1 MLTRE
6 QIDLLV
12 QGQDDD
18 PFGTL
23 GVHPAEGGGFSACV
37 LLPEAVAVEAQTL
50 AGKAVG
56 TLERVHPD
64 GLFHG
69 KVTIRKRQPLRYVA
83 TYGDGGRYDLI
94 DPYGFGPVLGP
105 MDDHYFSEGSHG
117 RLFDKLGAH
126 IIDHE
131 GVTGT
136 HFAVWAPNAR
146 RVSVV
151 GDFNRWDGRRGMMRH
166 RADAGVW
173 EIFLPEVGPGSAY
186 KYEIVGADGVTLPLK
201 ADPFAFKS
209 ELRPSTASIV
219 AAPQDHIWGDA
230 RHREHWRTSDARRQP
245 VSIYEVH
252 AGSWQ
257 RNDDGDFLT
266 WDELANR
273 LIPYVVGMGFTH
285 IEFLPISE
293 YPYDPSW
300 GYQTLGLYAPTAR
313 FGDPAGFARFVDG
326 AHRAGVGVIL
336 DWVPAHFPTDEHG
349 LAHFDGTALYEHA
362 DPRKGFHPDWNTAI
376 YNFGRRE
383 VAQYLVNNALFW
395 AERYH
400 IDGLRVDAVA
410 SMLYLDYSRK
420 PGEWVPNDHGG
431 RENVEAVAF
440 LQQMNKALYG
450 NHPGVMT
457 IAEESTSWPGVSQPV
472 HSGGLGFGFKWNMG
486 FMHDTLRYL
495 ARDPVH
501 RAHHHDDITFGLM
514 YAFSEN
520 FVLALS
526 HDEVVHGKASL
537 LHKMAGEDWQKFATL
552 RAYYGLMWGYPGK
565 KLLFMGQEFAQRDE
579 WDEDRALDWQLLD
592 HGPHLGV
599 QQLVGDLNHLYRS
612 RAALHAR
619 DCEVEGFEWVLVD
632 GAADSV
638 FAWQRRAPGARPIIV
653 ISHFT
658 PVLRHG
664 YRMRL
669 PSGGRWR
676 EILNSDASVYGGSG
690 AGNMGM
696 VHADEEGWANITI
709 PPFAT
714 LMLELDY

>member
-1 MLTRE
+1 MLTPE
-6 QIDLLV
+6 QIDRLV
-12 QGQDDD
+12 SGLDDD
-18 PFGTL
+18 PFATL
-23 GVHPAEGGGFSACV
+23 GVHPAGKDFTACV
-37 LLPEAVAVEAQTL
+37 LMPEAVRVEAQTL
-50 AGKAVG
+50 DGKPVG
-56 TLERVHPD
+56 DLTQVHGD
-64 GLFHG
+64 GLFFG
-69 KVTIRKRQPLRYVA
+69 KVATAKRQPLRYLA
-83 TYGDGGRYDLI
+83 TYGDGGSYALV
-94 DPYGFGPVLGP
+94 DPYSFGPVLGP
-105 MDDHYFSEGSHG
+105 MDDHYLSEGSHG

-126 IIDHE
+126 VMTHE

-151 GDFNRWDGRRGMMRH
+151 GDFNRWDGRRGLMRH

-173 EIFLPEVGPGSAY
+173 ELFLPEVGPGSAY
-186 KYEIVGADGVTLPLK
+186 KYEIIGADGVRLPLK
-201 ADPFAFKS
+201 ADPYAFQS

-219 AAPQDHIWGDA
+219 APPLDHKWGDD
-230 RHREHWRTSDARRQP
+230 RHREHWRTTDARRQP

-257 RNDDGDFLT
+257 RDEHGDFLP
-266 WDELANR
+266 WDDLARR
-273 LIPYVVGMGFTH
+273 LIPYVAGMGFTH

-326 AHRAGVGVIL
+326 SHRAGIGVIL

-383 VAQYLVNNALFW
+383 VSQFLVNNALFW

-400 IDGLRVDAVA
+400 VDGLRVDAVA
-410 SMLYLDYSRK
+410 SMLYLDYSRQ
-420 PGEWVPNDHGG
+420 PGEWIPNDQGG

-450 NHPGVMT
+450 AQPGIMT
-457 IAEESTSWPGVSQPV
+457 IAEELTSWPGVSQPV
-472 HSGGLGFGFKWNMG
+472 DAGGLGFGFKWNMG

-495 ARDPVH
+495 QRDPVH
-501 RAHHHDDITFGLM
+501 RAHHHDDITFGLL
-514 YAFSEN
+514 YAFTEN

-537 LHKMAGEDWQKFATL
+537 LHKMPGDDWQKFATL
-552 RAYYGLMWGYPGK
+552 RAYYGFMWGYPGK
-565 KLLFMGQEFAQRDE
+565 KLLFMGQEFAQRGE
-579 WDEDRALDWQLLD
+579 WSEERALDWDLLD
-592 HGPHLGV
+592 HAPHLGV
-599 QQLVGDLNHLYRS
+599 QRLVADLNHLYRS
-612 RAALHAR
+612 RRALHER
-619 DCEVEGFEWVLVD
+619 DCEPEGFEWVLVD
-632 GAADSV
+632 GAADSI
-638 FAWQRRAPGARPIIV
+638 FAWQRRAPGVRPIVV

-658 PVLRHG
+658 PLLRHG

-669 PSGGRWR
+669 PSGGLWR
-676 EILNSDASVYGGSG
+676 EIMNSDAADYGGSS
-690 AGNMGM
+690 AGNMGQ
-696 VHADEEGWANITI
+696 VQADEEGWANITI

>member
-1 MLTRE
+1 MLTPE
-6 QIDLLV
+6 QIDRLI
-12 QGQDDD
+12 QGREDD
-18 PFGTL
+18 PFATL
-23 GVHPAEGGGFSACV
+23 GVHPAESGFTACV
-37 LLPEAVAVEAQTL
+37 LLPEAVGVSAQTL
-50 AGKAVG
+50 DGKPVG
-56 TLERVHPD
+56 ELAAIHPD
-64 GLFHG
+64 GLFFG
-69 KVTIRKRQPLRYVA
+69 KVKIRKRQPLRYVA
-83 TYGDGGRYDLI
+83 HYGDGGDHVMI

-105 MDDHYFSEGSHG
+105 MDDYYFAQGSHG

-126 IIDHE
+126 AMTHD

-136 HFAVWAPNAR
+136 HFAVWAPNAK

-151 GDFNRWDGRRGMMRH
+151 GDFNRWDGRRAPMRH

-173 EIFLPEVGPGSAY
+173 EIFLPDVGPGSAY
-186 KYEIVGADGVTLPLK
+186 KYEIMGADGVILPLK
-201 ADPFAFKS
+201 ADPFAFQS

-219 AAPQDHIWGDA
+219 AAPLDHEWGDE
-230 RHREHWRTSDARRQP
+230 RHKDHWQKADARREP

-257 RNDDGDFLT
+257 RDESGDFLS
-266 WDELANR
+266 WDELARR

-326 AHRAGVGVIL
+326 AHQAGIGVIL

-349 LAHFDGTALYEHA
+349 LAYFDGTALYEHA

-383 VAQYLVNNALFW
+383 VSQYLVNNALFW

-400 IDGLRVDAVA
+400 VDGLRVDAVA
-410 SMLYLDYSRK
+410 SMLYLDYSRA

-440 LQQMNKALYG
+440 LQQLNTVLYG
-450 NHPGVMT
+450 THGGVMT
-457 IAEESTSWPGVSQPV
+457 IAEESTSWPDVSRPV

-495 ARDPVH
+495 QRDPVH
-501 RAHHHDDITFGLM
+501 RCHHHDDITFGLL
-514 YAFSEN
+514 YAFTEN

-537 LHKMAGEDWQKFATL
+537 LHKMPGDDWQKFATL

-565 KLLFMGQEFAQRDE
+565 KLLFMGQEFAQRGE
-579 WDEDRALDWQLLD
+579 WSEERALDWHLVD
-592 HGPHLGV
+592 HAPHQGV
-599 QQLVGDLNHLYRS
+599 QQWVSDLNHLYRS
-612 RAALHAR
+612 RPALHAR
-619 DCEVEGFEWVLVD
+619 DCEPEGFEWVLVD
-632 GAADSV
+632 AAADSV
-638 FAWQRRAPGARPIIV
+638 FAWVRRAPGVRPIVV

-658 PVLRHG
+658 PLLRHG

-669 PSGGRWR
+669 PSGGTWR
-676 EILNSDASVYGGSG
+676 EILNSDAASYGGSN

-696 VHADEEGWANITI
+696 VTADEEGWANVTI

-714 LMLELDY
+714 LMLELDI

>member
-1 MLTRE
+1 MLSAE
-6 QIDLLV
+6 QIDRLV
-12 QGQDDD
+12 NGLDDD
-18 PFGTL
+18 PFATL
-23 GVHPAEGGGFSACV
+23 GVHPAEKGFTACV
-37 LLPEAVAVEAQTL
+37 FLPEAVSVVAHTL
-50 AGKAVG
+50 DGKPVG
-56 TLERVHPD
+56 DLARVHGD
-64 GLFHG
+64 GLFLG
-69 KVTIRKRQPLRYVA
+69 KVNIRKRQPLRYVA
-83 TYGDGGRYDLI
+83 NYADGGRYELI
-94 DPYGFGPVLGP
+94 DPYSFGPVLGP
-105 MDDHYFSEGSHG
+105 MDDHYLSEGSHG

-126 IIDHE
+126 VMTHE

-151 GDFNRWDGRRGMMRH
+151 GDFNQWDGRRGLMRH

-173 EIFLPEVGPGSAY
+173 EVFLPDVEPGSVY
-186 KYEIVGADGVTLPLK
+186 KYEIIGADGVRLPLK
-201 ADPFAFKS
+201 ADPYAFKS
-209 ELRPSTASIV
+209 QLRPSTASIV
-219 AAPQDHIWGDA
+219 AAPLDHKWGDEQ
-230 RHREHWRTSDARRQP
+230 HREYWRTNDARRQP

-257 RNDDGDFLT
+257 LDDQGEFLS
-266 WDELANR
+266 WDALANR

-336 DWVPAHFPTDEHG
+336 DWVPAHFPTDAHG
-349 LAHFDGTALYEHA
+349 LANFDGTALYEHA

-383 VAQYLVNNALFW
+383 VAQFLVNNALFW

-400 IDGLRVDAVA
+400 VDGLRVDAVA
-410 SMLYLDYSRK
+410 SMLYLDYSRNA
-420 PGEWVPNDHGG
+420 GEWIPNDHGG

-440 LQQMNKALYG
+440 LQQMNTALYG
-450 NHPGVMT
+450 AQPGVMT

-472 HSGGLGFGFKWNMG
+472 DAGGLGFGFKWNMG

-495 ARDPVH
+495 QRDPVH
-501 RAHHHDDITFGLM
+501 RAHHHDDITFGLL
-514 YAFSEN
+514 YAFTEN

-537 LHKMAGEDWQKFATL
+537 LHKMPGDDWQKFATL
-552 RAYYGLMWGYPGK
+552 RAYYGFMWGYPGK
-565 KLLFMGQEFAQRDE
+565 KLLFMGQEFAQRGE
-579 WDEDRALDWQLLD
+579 WSEERALDWDLLD
-592 HGPHLGV
+592 HAPHLGV
-599 QQLVGDLNHLYRS
+599 QRLVGDLNRLYRS
-612 RAALHAR
+612 RKALHAR
-619 DCEVEGFEWVLVD
+619 DCEPEGFEWVLVD
-632 GAADSV
+632 GAADSI
-638 FAWQRRAPGARPIIV
+638 FAWQRRAPGVRPIVV

-658 PVLRHG
+658 PLLRHG
-664 YRMRL
+664 YLMRL
-669 PSGGRWR
+669 PSGGLWR
-676 EILNSDASVYGGSG
+676 EVMNSDAAEYGGSG
-690 AGNMGM
+690 AGNMGQ
-696 VHADEEGWANITI
+696 VQADEEGWANITI